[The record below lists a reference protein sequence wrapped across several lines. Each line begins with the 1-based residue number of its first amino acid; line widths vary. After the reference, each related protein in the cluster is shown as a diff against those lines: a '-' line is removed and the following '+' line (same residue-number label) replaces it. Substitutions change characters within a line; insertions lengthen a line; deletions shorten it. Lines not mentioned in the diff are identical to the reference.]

1 MKKKF
6 VFLTMLLVC
15 AFIVMDVPVYTYA
28 SENSSI
34 SARADHI
41 EWRYS
46 TRNGVVYKRLYNYSK
61 NIWIGDWIPA

>member
-28 SENSSI
+28 SESSSI
-34 SARADHI
+34 SARADRI

>member
-6 VFLTMLLVC
+6 VFLTMLLVS
-15 AFIVMDVPVYTYA
+15 AFIVIDVPVYTYA

-34 SARADHI
+34 STYADRI
-41 EWRYS
+41 EWRY
-46 TRNGVVYKRLYNYSK
+46 TITNGVLYKRLYNYSK